1 MYDALKAI
9 TIHGA
14 YEYHEEKQKGTL
26 EAGKLADMVI
36 LDRNPMEVPK
46 QQMKDITV
54 LTTIKE
60 GKVVY
65 QV

>member
-1 MYDALKAI
+1 
-9 TIHGA
+9 
-14 YEYHEEKQKGTL
+14 
-26 EAGKLADMVI
+26 MVI